1 MSKMSD
7 ALVVA
12 TLGKIAKKL
21 QKFDKQQFITNTVYK
36 NSALEVEFRN
46 GFKQR
51 FSLDIPAILN
61 DNVNEELIKRI
72 DILDKKV
79 KQRNSSK
86 KVKTEL
92 ENIKQSL
99 TKKLEER
106 LQDIGN
112 VPTATAIREEE
123 VVRELEEKLLKILQ
137 EQVQKEFS
145 RLKIPVPKDG
155 KDGRDGQDAKDI
167 DVEALTRELQQYIL
181 ANIPSVRDGID
192 GQDGKDAEAI
202 PLDAI
207 KEELQ
212 EYILANIPDVKD
224 GKDGRNADHQQ
235 ITAILEEKLK
245 QHAREDYDK
254 LQVSIHDLIA
264 ASSKELNASLSSD
277 LQEETAKIKS
287 LINDLS
293 TSYKE
298 ELQGYTQN
306 LIKQGF
312 AKLPK
317 AKDGKDGADGQDG
330 RDANIDLIVASVN
343 QKVTTLVDK
352 AAEAL
357 QEQVNSAVTELIAVA
372 EKTKGKKGDKGD
384 KGDSIKGDKGDRGN
398 GIKSAEI
405 DQLGDLIITTDE
417 RIINA
422 GRVGIKNFYG
432 GGGGGSRESVS
443 YTNSKPMPFK
453 LGGLPKGTRFK
464 NTDFKTLM
472 TKLLYGV
479 GLPYF
484 STFSIQKQGGGEFIK
499 TVEIGYN
506 LKSEVLSAVY
516 SIENDL
522 LLEADSITLLQDN
535 EIVVEKVLGSP
546 FEFQTLDVT
555 YNVLQNIDFTLLAYD
570 TTGTSFQNL
579 ITLRFKYKIYY
590 GEYTDDI
597 MDWVS
602 DSSTNPLS
610 ILRAKELIDNIYGEY
625 YFQGVG
631 YKWFCYPEILG
642 ENYVFYEIS
651 SDIALVF
658 DEVQKITITNE
669 YGLSIKYNCYR
680 TLNEI
685 HEEFVMGIKN
695 G

>member
-12 TLGKIAKKL
+12 TLGKIAKKV
-21 QKFDKQQFITNTVYK
+21 QKFDKQQFITNIFYK
-36 NSALEVEFRN
+36 DSALEVEFRN
-46 GFKQR
+46 GFKQK
-51 FSLDIPAILN
+51 FVLDVPAILN
-61 DNVNEELIKRI
+61 DNVNEELVKRI

-79 KQRNSSK
+79 KQHNLSK

-92 ENIKQSL
+92 ENFKQSL

-145 RLKIPVPKDG
+145 RLEIPVPKDG

-167 DVEALTRELQQYIL
+167 DVEALTRELHQYIL

-192 GQDGKDAEAI
+192 GQDGRDAEAI

-207 KEELQ
+207 RKELQ
-212 EYILANIPDVKD
+212 EYIIANIPKIKD
-224 GKDGRNADHQQ
+224 GKDGRDANEQQ
-235 ITAILEEKLK
+235 ITATLEEKLK
-245 QHAREDYDK
+245 QLVAEDYDK
-254 LQVSIHDLIA
+254 LQIFIKDLIGV
-264 ASSKELNASLSSD
+264 SSKELNESLSSD

-287 LINDLS
+287 LIGDLS

-298 ELQGYTQN
+298 ELQGYAQN
-306 LIKQGF
+306 LINQGF

-330 RDANIDLIVASVN
+330 RDADIDLIVASVN

-357 QEQVNSAVTELIAVA
+357 QEQVNSAVTELIEVA
-372 EKTKGKKGDKGD
+372 KKAKGRKGD
-384 KGDSIKGDKGDRGN
+384 KGDSIKGDRGN

-405 DQLGDLIITTDE
+405 DTLGDLIITTDE
-417 RIINA
+417 RAINA
-422 GRVGIKNFYG
+422 GRVSIKNFYG
-432 GGGGGSRESVS
+432 GGGGGSSESVS

-555 YNVLQNIDFTLLAYD
+555 YNTLQNIDFTLLAYD

-579 ITLRFKYKIYY
+579 ITLGFKYKIYY